1 MATLFGEEMKNK
13 YQVGDIFVFQSKISS
28 FPSKNIST
36 IVGYG
41 YKPHMKCFA
50 YDVEQHFIDHDG
62 FSDISNYETEEL
74 SLRIMIERDG
84 YVHYP
89 VVQ

>member
-1 MATLFGEEMKNK
+1 MKNK
-13 YQVGDIFVFQSKISS
+13 YQIGDIFVLQGKHSS
-28 FPSKNIST
+28 SRNIST

-50 YDVEQHFIDHDG
+50 YDVQQHFINYDG
-62 FSDISNYETEEL
+62 FSRISNYETEEL
-74 SLRIMIERDG
+74 SLRIMVERDG

-89 VVQ
+89 VKE